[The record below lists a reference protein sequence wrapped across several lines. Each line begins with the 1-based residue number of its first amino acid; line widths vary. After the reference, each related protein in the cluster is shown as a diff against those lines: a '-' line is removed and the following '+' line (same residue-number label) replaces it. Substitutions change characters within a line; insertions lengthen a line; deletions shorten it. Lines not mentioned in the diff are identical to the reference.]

1 MFNTDAFLALE
12 ENGRERVL
20 SGAIK
25 MVQEDVI
32 RGLTEMGHSFHRNMH
47 VIGIG
52 RSVVPMCTRVY
63 NSVMFEN
70 DRTNLLALLPVL
82 ERLSENDDRIEDAK
96 WIVFSRDGTPMLCI
110 RNVHV
115 LNRDASQMCIHID
128 INALRKSLQIQY
140 NNTYRNT
147 FVKNALWAVP
157 ILLACVMSI

>member
-12 ENGRERVL
+12 ENGREKVL
-20 SGAIK
+20 SSAIK

-32 RGLTEMGHSFHRNMH
+32 TGLTEMGHTYHRNMH

-52 RSVVPMCTRVY
+52 RSIVPMCTRVY

-70 DRTNLLALLPVL
+70 DRPNLLALLPVL

-96 WIVFSRDGTPMLCI
+96 WIVFSRYGTPMLCI

-115 LNRDASQMCIHID
+115 LNKESPQMCIHVE
-128 INALRKSLQIQY
+128 INALRKSLQTEY
-140 NNTYRNT
+140 NNTYRDT

-157 ILLACVMSI
+157 ILLACVMAI